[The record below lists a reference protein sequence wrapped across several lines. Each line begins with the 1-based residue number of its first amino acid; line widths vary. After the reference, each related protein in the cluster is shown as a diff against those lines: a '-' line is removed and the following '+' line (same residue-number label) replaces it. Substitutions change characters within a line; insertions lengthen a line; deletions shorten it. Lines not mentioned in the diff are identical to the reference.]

1 MFSQKRQ
8 FGNIGEEIATMFL
21 VKHNFQTL
29 ERNYLKKWGE
39 IDVVARKGDRLH
51 FIEVKTVVAN
61 PDGYIRGEEQV
72 HEKKLERLSRTIES
86 YLLEKNIS
94 SKTSYQ
100 LDLVVVEIN
109 KETKKAKVR
118 YLPNIG

>member
-1 MFSQKRQ
+1 
-8 FGNIGEEIATMFL
+8 MFL